1 MPKIPTFDNRIR
13 RTQMTTQAPSVRSN
27 IQLTA
32 ADSPF
37 ARLEPIIQKEVAY
50 YEKKKDIQQRN
61 DADKA
66 ILKTASNLDIFSD
79 KLKNNSNEEESL
91 LTFRSETQKEKTIAL
106 SNIKDKN
113 TQRLYSSKIDL
124 TLLKLENKIRKNSR
138 NSLEKDIET
147 TKDNKNNI
155 LYGEYFELPMSDTE
169 GKKNIV
175 DQIFEN
181 ETKFGQ
187 DIGKSD
193 VQIKEDQQ
201 KIKTFLLE
209 TDVNKLINN
218 RNYFQARNLLKSK
231 DTPYLDVKKRLE
243 LTAKV
248 DKGFKEY
255 QSTSVVKESILNKNF
270 STVKGAG
277 IVNINGKPITQK
289 DGEKALNELSLE
301 KFDSSYYIEDERI
314 EETGFKY
321 SGLQVTELS
330 VSNNIAV
337 PIYKE
342 QLQTG
347 ANFSTVA
354 NKSSTLAG
362 LKIYENFAATRS
374 LPSLGSVYNLN
385 QKTIDSYSRILFN
398 MRVKKLTFDQAYS
411 NETDFQNNPQDYK
424 TFKANDKKIISAV
437 QSMDFPGLFTDFN
450 DVTTARN
457 LVKNYANSLMIATPN
472 NKGDGKAE
480 IEEAV
485 KFVENNYKLDSF
497 GNIMPRIN
505 KLPEYHDASI
515 KIFIDKIWDMGIINK
530 NAIKKEDI
538 YPDYFLLG
546 STGDLN
552 AFQLKDRS
560 TGGSIS
566 ILPTRINTALKFVDG
581 KPTVVNT
588 ELLNDLTFFPTEVQ
602 KFIYVY
608 GKDKQYEEWRRNFNS
623 RKLLNQE
630 YETMSTLIP

>member
-79 KLKNNSNEEESL
+79 KLKNNSNEEENL

-201 KIKTFLLE
+201 KVKTFLLE

-255 QSTSVVKESILNKNF
+255 QSTSVVKGAILNGTF

-301 KFDSSYYIEDERI
+301 KNEKGE
-314 EETGFKY
+314 FKY
-321 SGLQVTELS
+321 SGLQITEKS
-330 VSNNIAV
+330 VENNIAV

-362 LKIYENFAATRS
+362 LKIYENFGATRS
-374 LPSLGSVYNLN
+374 LPSLGSVYNLS
-385 QKTIDSYSRILFN
+385 QKTVDSYSRISFN
-398 MRVKKLTFDQAYS
+398 MRVKKLTFDQAYAS
-411 NETDFQNNPQDYK
+411 ETDFQNNPENYR
-424 TFKANDKKIISAV
+424 TFKADDKQIIAAV
-437 QSMDFPGLFTDFN
+437 QKIDFPGIFDDLNNATS
-450 DVTTARN
+450 ARN
-457 LVKNYANSLMIATPN
+457 LVKNYANSLMIATSN
-472 NKGDGKAE
+472 NKGDGKTE
-480 IEEAV
+480 IAEAV

-497 GNIMPRIN
+497 GNIMPKSN

-530 NAIKKEDI
+530 NAIRKKDI
-538 YPDYFLLG
+538 YPDYFLFG
-546 STGDLN
+546 STGELQ

-560 TGGSIS
+560 TNNVITIS
-566 ILPTRINTALKFVDG
+566 PTRINTALKFVDG
-581 KPTVVNT
+581 KPTAVNT

-608 GKDKQYEEWRRNFNS
+608 GKDEQYEEWIRNYNS